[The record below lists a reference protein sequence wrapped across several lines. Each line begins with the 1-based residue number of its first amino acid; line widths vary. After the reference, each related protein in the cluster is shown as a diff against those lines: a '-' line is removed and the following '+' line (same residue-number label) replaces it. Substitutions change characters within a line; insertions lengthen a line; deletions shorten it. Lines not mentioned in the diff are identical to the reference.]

1 MGSLKIYND
10 QNFRIIYKHKAHAM
24 VTHSEGSPVGTRKSR
39 VCSLTAFIWVRLTEE
54 RCQLV

>member
-39 VCSLTAFIWVRLTEE
+39 VCSLTAFI
-54 RCQLV
+54 